1 MPLGYETSKACMNL
15 RSIDLNL
22 LLVFDAVF
30 QEKNITK
37 AGKKIGLTQSSVSN
51 ALTRLRGHLND
62 ELFVRGTDGMRP
74 TQRATELAEP
84 IRLTLFSLQNI
95 LEPQKFNPMTEKRVF
110 RIAAVDYFSVI
121 VAPKLASYLS
131 KNAPGIDIRII
142 ASAMS
147 TAELLDNGEADFV
160 VGPMLNLPERFGSEI
175 LITDS
180 LICMVRE
187 GHPLAGKA
195 VTIQEYADAQHLVLS
210 LRGDPHSVVDE
221 ELAKLNLSRRVAMTV
236 SSSAVIPA
244 IVEESDLIV
253 TAPKKIIRRYAS
265 PNSFIFG
272 PPVKLPD
279 KLIHLDV
286 AWHKRLSVHPAHLW
300 FKNTL
305 VSLAASV

>member
-1 MPLGYETSKACMNL
+1 MDL

-74 TQRATELAEP
+74 TQRATELAGP

-95 LEPQKFNPMTEKRVF
+95 LDPQKFNPMTEKRVF
-110 RIAAVDYFSVI
+110 KIAAVDYFSVI
-121 VAPKLASYLS
+121 VAPRLANYLS
-131 KNAPGIDIRII
+131 RNAPGIDVHII
-142 ASAMS
+142 ATAVSA
-147 TAELLDNGEADFV
+147 AELLDNGEADFV
-160 VGPMLNLPERFGSEI
+160 VGRLANLPERFGLEL

-180 LICMVRE
+180 LVCMVRE
-187 GHPLAGKA
+187 GHPFAGKA
-195 VTIQEYADAQHLVLS
+195 PTIQEYADGQHLVSS
-210 LRGDPHSVVDE
+210 LIGDPQNVVDD
-221 ELAKLNLSRRVAMTV
+221 ELAKHNLSRRVAMTV
-236 SSSAVIPA
+236 SSSAVAPA

-253 TAPKKIIRRYAS
+253 TAPKKIIRRYAN
-265 PNSFIFG
+265 PKSFVFDCPIQ
-272 PPVKLPD
+272 LPD
-279 KLIHLDV
+279 RSIHLDL
-286 AWHKRLSVHPAHLW
+286 AWHKRLSVHPAHQW

-305 VSLAASV
+305 ISIAVGI

>member
-1 MPLGYETSKACMNL
+1 MNL

-95 LEPQKFNPMTEKRVF
+95 LDPQKFNPMTEKRVF
-110 RIAAVDYFSVI
+110 RIAAVDYFSVT
-121 VAPKLASYLS
+121 VAPKLANYLS
-131 KNAPGIDIRII
+131 QKAPAIDVRII
-142 ASAMS
+142 ASALS
-147 TAELLDNGEADFV
+147 PAELLDNGEADFV
-160 VGPMLNLPERFGSEI
+160 VGPLLDLPDRFGTKPLMS
-175 LITDS
+175 DS

-187 GHPLAGKA
+187 GHPLAGKQ
-195 VTIQEYADAQHLVLS
+195 VTVQEYADAQHLVLS
-210 LRGDPHSVVDE
+210 LRGDPRSVVDE

-253 TAPKKIIRRYAS
+253 TAPTKIIRRYAN
-265 PNSFIFG
+265 PKSFIFH
-272 PPVKLPD
+272 PPIKLPD
-279 KLIHLDV
+279 KLIHLEM
-286 AWHKRLSVHPAHLW
+286 AWHKRLSVHPAHQW
-300 FKNTL
+300 FKDTL
-305 VSLAASV
+305 LNIASTL

>member
-1 MPLGYETSKACMNL
+1 MNL

-37 AGKKIGLTQSSVSN
+37 AGKKIGPTQSSVAN

-74 TQRATELAEP
+74 TQRATELAES

-95 LEPQKFNPMTEKRVF
+95 LDPQKFNPMTEKRVF

-121 VAPKLASYLS
+121 VAPKLANYLS
-131 KNAPGIDIRII
+131 QHAPGVDVRII

-147 TAELLDNGEADFV
+147 TTEILDNGDADFS
-160 VGPMLNLPERFGSEI
+160 VGLSSDLPDRFGSEL

-187 GHPLAGKA
+187 NHPLAGKIPT
-195 VTIQEYADAQHLVLS
+195 VEEYADAQHLVLS
-210 LRGDPHSVVDE
+210 LRGDAHTVVDD
-221 ELAKLNLSRRVAMTV
+221 ELAKRNLSRRVAMTV

-253 TAPKKIIRRYAS
+253 TAPAKIIRRYAN
-265 PNSFIFG
+265 PKSFIFNS
-272 PPVKLPD
+272 PIKLPD
-279 KLIHLDV
+279 RLIHLDM
-286 AWHKRLSVHPAHLW
+286 AWHKRLSVHPAHVW
-300 FKNTL
+300 FKETL
-305 VSLAASV
+305 LNIASSL

>member
-1 MPLGYETSKACMNL
+1 MNL

-84 IRLTLFSLQNI
+84 IRHTLFSLQNI
-95 LEPQKFNPMTEKRVF
+95 LDPQKFNPKTEKRVF

-121 VAPKLASYLS
+121 IAPRLASYIS
-131 KNAPGIDIRII
+131 QNAPGIDIRII

-147 TAELLDNGEADFV
+147 AAELLDNGEADFV
-160 VGPMLNLPERFGSEI
+160 VGPLLNLPDRFGSEH
-175 LITDS
+175 LISDS

-187 GHPLAGKA
+187 GHPLAGKS
-195 VTIQEYADAQHLVLS
+195 VTVQEYADAQHLVLS
-210 LRGDPHSVVDE
+210 LRGDSHGVIDE

-253 TAPKKIIRRYAS
+253 TAPKKIIQRYANPKSFVFHS
-265 PNSFIFG
+265 PI
-272 PPVKLPD
+272 KLPD
-279 KLIHLDV
+279 KLIHLDL
-286 AWHKRLSVHPAHLW
+286 AWHKRLSVHPAHQW
-300 FKNTL
+300 FKETL
-305 VSLAASV
+305 LTIALTL